1 MLKLAAIKNVRLL
14 LVFND
19 VGYSTQQRGW
29 SGGLDDFTDKAGNKE
44 AEY

>member
-1 MLKLAAIKNVRLL
+1 MTAIENVWML

-29 SGGLDDFTDKAGNKE
+29 SGALDDFTDEAGNKE